1 VLASGW
7 GIYCGLVRRRSIASR
22 RSALFGRPTGKVFA
36 ERMLYTVASPEFGSS
51 GLRRLDE
58 AAEVAEAVI
67 SNVQAE
73 FEPGEFRQL
82 VRLLRTLGDMS
93 PTAGAELSS

>member
-22 RSALFGRPTGKVFA
+22 RSALFRRRTVKVFA
-36 ERMLYTVASPEFGSS
+36 ERMLYTMASPEFGRS

-67 SNVQAE
+67 SDVQAE
-73 FEPGEFRQL
+73 FEPDEFRQL
-82 VRLLRTLGDMS
+82 VRLRRTLGTC
-93 PTAGAELSS
+93 PRPAGAELRS